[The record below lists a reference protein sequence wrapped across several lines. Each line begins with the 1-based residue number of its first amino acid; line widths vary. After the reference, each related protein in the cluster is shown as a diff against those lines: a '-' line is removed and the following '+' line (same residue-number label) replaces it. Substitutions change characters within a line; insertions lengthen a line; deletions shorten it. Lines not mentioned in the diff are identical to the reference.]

1 VWARSGGAERRT
13 FAELIRA
20 RYGARGATVQGHGT
34 FTPPAARAPDIDTGQ
49 SPKVSAF
56 WMYATQVADVEVDP
70 ATGRVRVLRVV
81 AAHDVGRAIN
91 PAGVEAQ
98 IEGGVVQG
106 LGATLHEELR
116 VRDGV
121 VTNPT
126 FGEYRIPTSLDV
138 PEIVP
143 VIVEDPHEEGPY
155 GAKGLGEPVLAP
167 TSPAVANALDHA
179 LGVRITDLPITPEKV
194 LRALRAKAGG

>member
-1 VWARSGGAERRT
+1 MLFR
-13 FAELIRA
+13 L
-20 RYGARGATVQGHGT
+20 
-34 FTPPAARAPDIDTGQ
+34 
-49 SPKVSAF
+49 
-56 WMYATQVADVEVDP
+56 
-70 ATGRVRVLRVV
+70 TGRVRVLKHV

-106 LGATLHEELR
+106 LGATLHEEML

-126 FGEYRIPTSLDV
+126 LAEYRLPTTLDV

-143 VIVEDPHEEGPY
+143 VIVEDPHGEGPY
-155 GAKGLGEPVLAP
+155 GAKGLGEPVLAAS
-167 TSPAVANALDHA
+167 SPAIANAIFAAAGIRL
-179 LGVRITDLPITPEKV
+179 TDLPITPERV
-194 LRALRAKAGG
+194 FRALRDAGRREAR